1 MCTFL
6 VALNNRSSNKALP
19 GLMIELSGSL
29 ASILDSEE
37 EGVSTL
43 KVVVRNSKVV
53 YLEDGISPEESDI
66 TDPEQVLE
74 AFTLLLEAKAAN
86 AEGEGADV
94 GEEGAATGE
103 KTADTE
109 GENTGNIE
117 EAAAAGG
124 ESVATG
130 EKTADIREEN
140 TGEYTNFGSQLSVD
154 AALLI
159 SYNSQGEDPI

>member
-1 MCTFL
+1 
-6 VALNNRSSNKALP
+6 
-19 GLMIELSGSL
+19 MIKLSGSL

-37 EGVSTL
+37 E
-43 KVVVRNSKVV
+43 
-53 YLEDGISPEESDI
+53 DGISPEESNI

-74 AFTLLLEAKAAN
+74 AFTLLLKGMASEDSRNTKKQNPRRKIKKNNKARAKAAN

-94 GEEGAATGE
+94 GEEGTATGE
-103 KTADTE
+103 KTADTG
-109 GENTGNIE
+109 GENTGNIK

-124 ESVATG
+124 ESTATG

-140 TGEYTNFGSQLSVD
+140 TEKNVSRYTI
-154 AALLI
+154 LI